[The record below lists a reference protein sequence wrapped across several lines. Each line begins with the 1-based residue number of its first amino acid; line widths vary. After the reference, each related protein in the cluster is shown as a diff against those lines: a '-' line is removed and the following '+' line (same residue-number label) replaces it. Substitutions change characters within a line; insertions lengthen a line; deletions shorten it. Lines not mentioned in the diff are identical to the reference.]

1 MNTNLTKFVAA
12 SSILALLGAGCM
24 GSEPAPT
31 TTNPDTKTPPVATQ
45 PTDTKPTDTKPSD
58 TKPSDTTPTTPS
70 TSTTPTTGTD
80 PDRSVDEKELPVID
94 GTWQTYTN
102 AANKFSFQYPTKG
115 RYAPEWNVT
124 ILSQGD
130 ARLEDGCKKAEA
142 NLRSTPGPFVVG
154 DSSFCVVREVDA
166 GAGQRYF
173 TDAFT
178 APRGDKFIQIT
189 FSKRLANGDLFEDES
204 CHGKTVISSG
214 TTCILFDEA
223 LYRAHLNQIVA
234 TYRHE

>member
-31 TTNPDTKTPPVATQ
+31 TGTPDTKTPPVATQ
-45 PTDTKPTDTKPSD
+45 PTDTKPTDTG
-58 TKPSDTTPTTPS
+58 TKPADTTTSTPSTPTTP
-70 TSTTPTTGTD
+70 TTPTTGTD

-142 NLRSTPGPFVVG
+142 NLRATPGPIVVG
-154 DSSFCVVREVDA
+154 DTSFCIVREVDA
-166 GAGQRYF
+166 GAGQRYYS
-173 TDAFT
+173 DSFT